1 MDRLHSDPSLLV
13 CPAFTSE
20 HYRASRTLFV
30 SATITKEQAAKS
42 LRLVWVTTNE
52 DLCTQWQQQ
61 LTEDTRLCAE
71 QELTAKAEA
80 TCLCQVCQLE
90 EETAHADERK
100 KNRFKHTDIMMHP
113 RPDTNEEETFISD
126 FALRKIDKGHFVELY
141 YWTNSSLEEALFSY
155 STRDNEGLIPSE
167 QDGTTVWIST
177 AASKPSKHVVPD
189 RFLSP
194 VDFAQAVPWIIAT
207 LEEHDWPNQRI
218 LMLARFWGAIMT
230 HHYWNSN
237 DQIAQRALMIYQE
250 EQWRAW
256 HMAVALGNGAWD
268 LSIISDTVLAHLFD
282 HPKTA
287 LIISFAHK
295 IMPSNHAFDTYCI
308 FVFVHVIDVL

>member
-1 MDRLHSDPSLLV
+1 MDRLHSDSSLLV

-20 HYRASRTLFV
+20 CYRASHAPFI
-30 SATITKEQAAKS
+30 SATITEEQAAES

-61 LTEDTRLCAE
+61 LTEDTRLRAE
-71 QELTAKAEA
+71 QELTAEAEA
-80 TCLCQVCQLE
+80 TRLCQVHQLE
-90 EETAHADERK
+90 EETARTDERK

-113 RPDTNEEETFISD
+113 QPDTNEEETFVSD

-141 YWTNSSLEEALFSY
+141 YWTNSGLEEALFSY

-167 QDGTTVWIST
+167 QDGAMVWISA

-194 VDFAQAVPWIIAT
+194 VDFAQAVPRIVAA
-207 LEEHDWPNQRI
+207 LEEHDWPNQRV

-230 HHYWNSN
+230 HRYWNSN
-237 DQIAQRALMIYQE
+237 NQIAQRALMIYQE
-250 EQWRAW
+250 EQRRAW

-268 LSIISDTVLAHLFD
+268 LSIISDTMLACLFD
-282 HPKTA
+282 RVLRESRHRDHE
-287 LIISFAHK
+287 SQV
-295 IMPSNHAFDTYCI
+295 STYRLAAKKQ
-308 FVFVHVIDVL
+308 H